1 MKQKEFEILERNAF
15 SESEESE
22 AKEYWSSIPVGN
34 YWKKKPW
41 SQFIAKR
48 VVDYSPSRVFEFG
61 CSAGKNLRAI
71 LEISREI
78 EVFGVDI
85 NDQAIAYAQESG
97 LNVAIADEDILEL
110 FPVDSF
116 DVVFSI
122 SVLDH
127 LPYPAPV
134 LANLARIARRAVLLL
149 EPWLGEE
156 GKVVRNFNVQQNS
169 MVDTTP
175 YSYSWNYVTLGE
187 QVLPDWN
194 LIETPYPMNSNLGRF
209 YSLYSFESSE

>member
-1 MKQKEFEILERNAF
+1 M
-15 SESEESE
+15 
-22 AKEYWSSIPVGN
+22 
-34 YWKKKPW
+34 
-41 SQFIAKR
+41 
-48 VVDYSPSRVFEFG
+48 
-61 CSAGKNLRAI
+61 
-71 LEISREI
+71 EISREI

-97 LNVAIADEDILEL
+97 LNVAIADEDILDL

-116 DVVFSI
+116 DVVFSV

-127 LPYPAPV
+127 LPYPTPV

-169 MVDTTP
+169 MIDTTP
-175 YSYSWNYVTLGE
+175 YSYSWNYVTLGK
-187 QVLPDWN
+187 QVF
-194 LIETPYPMNSNLGRF
+194 S
-209 YSLYSFESSE
+209 